1 MEHKELSRLSSAQET
16 LFTGAVKAAS
26 REATGRSDSRYL
38 FSRDPN
44 QTIQVL
50 RMDGFPRAGMHAA
63 VSSGLMHYAWT
74 DSGFPD
80 RLELL
85 HVWDGATMDNEK
97 LVVVAAESMVLDGRP
112 AKPGAIYL
120 DAVKA
125 ARVPAGDRMPHALL
139 TFPYMGSPE
148 LDRVAVGGTSIW
160 VLQVTPIFEQ
170 ERRFIE
176 KNGFAKF
183 EELLSYDAMDLHE
196 MNRGS
201 HVR

>member
-1 MEHKELSRLSSAQET
+1 MGSKEVSRLSSAQET
-16 LFTGAVKAAS
+16 LFTGAVQAAS
-26 REATGRSDSRYL
+26 RRATGLSDSRYL

-44 QTIQVL
+44 RAIQVL
-50 RMDGFPRAGMHAA
+50 RMDGFPTAVTHAA

-85 HVWDGATMDNEK
+85 HVWDGASTTNEK
-97 LVVVAAESMVLDGRP
+97 LVVAVAESMVLDGRP

-120 DAVKA
+120 DAVKV

-148 LDRVAVGGTSIW
+148 LDRVVVSGTNIW

-183 EELLSYDAMDLHE
+183 EELLSYDAMDLYE
-196 MNRGS
+196 MDRGS